1 MKKILHYL
9 LNIQCFAEGG
19 GDGGAAAGTGN
30 ASTSEDMGQG
40 QEKLPHNIPE
50 KYRNIY
56 RKSAMRTT
64 PAKGKVKAENVD
76 TAAADTQSDNKENTT
91 TTEKEETVPSQ
102 KKLSYQELIE
112 SEDYR
117 EEHERYIK
125 SLFGKRMKKHDSD
138 MAKANE
144 LLAMSG
150 QKYGLDTKSP
160 TFYEDLGKALS
171 DDDSIYE
178 RYAEEHDTT
187 VAEAKRIMGL
197 ERQLERAQK
206 ESQARREADEDMARI
221 NALKENGKRTK
232 AEYPEFDLNTEMKNP
247 QFARLAAVLG
257 GDTTTAYRVV
267 HHADIVSRAVT
278 KATENATQAVA
289 ESVKA
294 NRRRPDEGGISQSTA
309 QPTLPNFR
317 SMNKQ
322 QLEAWAAEQRRLK
335 RKY

>member
-19 GDGGAAAGTGN
+19 GDGGTAAGTGN
-30 ASTSEDMGQG
+30 ESVSESIGQG
-40 QEKLPHNIPE
+40 QDKLPHNIPE
-50 KYRNIY
+50 KYRKIY
-56 RKSAMRTT
+56 RKSVERIS
-64 PAKGKVKAENVD
+64 PAKGQSEKVD
-76 TAAADTQSDNKENTT
+76 TSAADTQSDSKKNTA

-102 KKLSYQELIE
+102 KKLTYQEMIE
-112 SEDYR
+112 SDDYR

-150 QKYGLDTKSP
+150 QKYGLDSKSP
-160 TFYEDLGKALS
+160 TFYEDLGKAMS
-171 DDDSIYE
+171 NDDSIYE
-178 RYAEEHDTT
+178 KYAQEHDTT
-187 VAEAKRIMGL
+187 VTEAKRIMGL
-197 ERQLERAQK
+197 EQQLERAQR
-206 ESQARREADEDMARI
+206 ESQARREAEEDMERI

-232 AEYPEFDLNTEMKNP
+232 AEYPEFDLNAEMKNP

-278 KATENATQAVA
+278 RATENATQAVA

-294 NRRRPDEGGISQSTA
+294 NRRRPDEGGISSSTA

-322 QLEAWAAEQRRLK
+322 QLEAWAAEQRRLH